1 MVKNME
7 TKIKMTQDT
16 PFNGLTISLK
26 PDDIATKMDL
36 DKLEEQLEKNFDL
49 KISIITKTLEAIPN
63 ETHISIQNAFE
74 KDNNKRNENIKFI
87 FGSLIFG
94 VINILISI
102 YV

>member
-1 MVKNME
+1 ME
-7 TKIKMTQDT
+7 TKIKMNQDT

-26 PDDIATKMDL
+26 PEDIATKMDL

-74 KDNNKRNENIKFI
+74 KDNNKTIKEMKILNLF
-87 FGSLIFG
+87 LG
-94 VINILISI
+94 V
-102 YV
+102 

>member
-7 TKIKMTQDT
+7 TKIKMNQDT

-26 PDDIATKMDL
+26 PEDIATKMDL

-74 KDNNKRNENIKFI
+74 KDNNKTIKEMKILNLF
-87 FGSLIFG
+87 LG
-94 VINILISI
+94 V
-102 YV
+102 

>member
-1 MVKNME
+1 ME
-7 TKIKMTQDT
+7 TKIKMNQDT

-26 PDDIATKMDL
+26 PEDIATKMDL

-87 FGSLIFG
+87 FGSLIA
-94 VINILISI
+94 ISNA
-102 YV
+102 